1 MPRSEV
7 EVINWSEED
16 RDQLRA
22 IAAEAWAE
30 FAEGDDLAKRAYE
43 ANIAF
48 MKKIG
53 LL

>member
-1 MPRSEV
+1 
-7 EVINWSEED
+7 VINWSEED
-16 RDQLRA
+16 RDKLRA

-43 ANIAF
+43 ANITF